1 MIYGPRWT
9 SSQGDL
15 EEEMVQLWQSTLAG
29 LTGDQVKRG
38 LTAMMTT
45 HKAWPPTV
53 FEFRDLC
60 TGAGQNEHGLNYVPQ
75 VYRQRA
81 PMNKMLDKPRDDA
94 AGRLQAQQLLDM
106 LRGKRGSA

>member
-1 MIYGPRWT
+1 
-9 SSQGDL
+9 
-15 EEEMVQLWQSTLAG
+15 MVQLWQSTLAG

-81 PMNKMLDKPRDDA
+81 PMDKMLDKPRDDA

-106 LRGKRGSA
+106 LRGKRGPA